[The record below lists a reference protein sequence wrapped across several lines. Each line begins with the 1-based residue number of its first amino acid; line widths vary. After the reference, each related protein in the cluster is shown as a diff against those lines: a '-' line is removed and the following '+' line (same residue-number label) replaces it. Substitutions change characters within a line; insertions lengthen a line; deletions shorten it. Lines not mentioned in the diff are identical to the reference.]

1 MRRQLTATSLQ
12 SRLRFTL
19 GKSLI
24 KLVAGF
30 EVVSG
35 LAGLF
40 AVVAALVG
48 MAPPEFVSMLW
59 YGIFPLT
66 SVLAGVL
73 LWRGSRFAAG
83 LSILVQLLQVPLVMT
98 ETVTLNLAA
107 PMKVSI
113 SGIWCFGDECRI
125 RLILGINLL
134 ALVVLIIL
142 LSVSSDVYTKDV
154 EVTRPPST
162 QA

>member
-1 MRRQLTATSLQ
+1 MKIT
-12 SRLRFTL
+12 
-19 GKSLI
+19 LI
-24 KLVAGF
+24 KLVAVF

-35 LAGLF
+35 LAGLS

-48 MAPPEFVSMLW
+48 MASAELVSMLW
-59 YGIFPLT
+59 YGIFPLA
-66 SVLAGVL
+66 SIFAGVV

-83 LSILVQLLQVPLVMT
+83 LSILVQLLQVPLVIT
-98 ETVTLNLAA
+98 ENVTLNLAA
-107 PMKVSI
+107 VMKLSI
-113 SGIWCFGDECRI
+113 SGIWCFGDDCRI

-142 LSVSSDVYTKDV
+142 LSVSSDAHMKDV
-154 EVTRPPST
+154 EARRPPST

>member
-1 MRRQLTATSLQ
+1 MKIT
-12 SRLRFTL
+12 
-19 GKSLI
+19 LI
-24 KLVAGF
+24 KLVAVF

-35 LAGLF
+35 LAGLS

-48 MAPPEFVSMLW
+48 MASAELVSMLW
-59 YGIFPLT
+59 YGIFPLA
-66 SVLAGVL
+66 SIFAGVV

-83 LSILVQLLQVPLVMT
+83 LSILVQLLQVPLVIT
-98 ETVTLNLAA
+98 ENVTLNLAA
-107 PMKVSI
+107 VMKLSI
-113 SGIWCFGDECRI
+113 SGIWCFGDDCWI

-142 LSVSSDVYTKDV
+142 LSVSSDAHMKDV
-154 EVTRPPST
+154 EARRPPST